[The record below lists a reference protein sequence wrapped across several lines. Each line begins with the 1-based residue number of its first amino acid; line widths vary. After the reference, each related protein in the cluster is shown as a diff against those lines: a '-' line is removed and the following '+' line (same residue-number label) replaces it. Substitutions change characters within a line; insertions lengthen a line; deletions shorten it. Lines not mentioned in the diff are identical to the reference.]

1 LQLLKEQG
9 FKLTP
14 DIRLIFENVH
24 PYYRDESECPE
35 LARQHDQIV
44 AVVKDYAAQSGL
56 IIENAYFEPKEAK
69 FQTEIL
75 IE

>member
-1 LQLLKEQG
+1 MQLFKEQG

-14 DIRLIFENVH
+14 DTRLILENVH
-24 PYYRDESECPE
+24 LSYRDESDCPE
-35 LARQHDQIV
+35 LARRHDQIV

-56 IIENAYFEPKEAK
+56 TIKNAYFEPKEAK